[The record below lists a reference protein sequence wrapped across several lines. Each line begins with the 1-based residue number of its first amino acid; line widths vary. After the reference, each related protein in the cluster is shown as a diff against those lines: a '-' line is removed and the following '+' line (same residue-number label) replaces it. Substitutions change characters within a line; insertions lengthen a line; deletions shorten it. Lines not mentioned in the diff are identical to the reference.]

1 MSNQVHGYEELP
13 KEQID
18 DPGGARA
25 VFTRRRGSP
34 PLFTVAF
41 FKTYQAADE
50 NTKHTTFF
58 TAKSLESLERV
69 IPLAKKKLA
78 ELQTAAESGSER

>member
-18 DPGGARA
+18 DAGGARA

-41 FKTYQAADE
+41 FKTFQGADD
-50 NTKHTTFF
+50 NVKHTTFF
-58 TAKSLESLERV
+58 TGKSLESLERV
-69 IPLAKKKLA
+69 IPLARKRLA
-78 ELQTAAESGSER
+78 ELQDAAERGIER

>member
-41 FKTYQAADE
+41 FKTFQAADE
-50 NTKHTTFF
+50 TVKHTTFF
-58 TAKSLESLERV
+58 TGKSLESLERV
-69 IPLAKKKLA
+69 IPLARKRLA
-78 ELQTAAESGSER
+78 ELQDAAERGAER